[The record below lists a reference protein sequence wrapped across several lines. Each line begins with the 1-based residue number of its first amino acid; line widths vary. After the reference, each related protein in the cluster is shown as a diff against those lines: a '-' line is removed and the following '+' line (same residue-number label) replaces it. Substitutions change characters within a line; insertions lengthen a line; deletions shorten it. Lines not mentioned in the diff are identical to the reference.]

1 MKSGWKIFWI
11 IVAVITALGVICGC
25 VSLALGVTL
34 ADLSNGFPVR
44 ENTMIMEE
52 ETFDITEDHSEQYEF
67 ENITDLDISVGACQ
81 VIIQASDTD
90 TVQVDASHLK
100 YQALGLELYVADNN
114 GTLFIQ
120 TTKNGNLWDV
130 LSEKHKNGGVLKIYI
145 PKDVVL
151 STANLEFGACELK
164 MSGLNITQ
172 MNLSLGA
179 TDCEMEQMNLDDFH
193 AEVGAGNLEYSGT
206 ISGNAEI
213 ECGAGEVDINLNGT
227 EQEFNYELS
236 VAMGEIEIEDREY
249 GGLGVDEIIDN
260 HAKKDMIINCG
271 AGSVSVDFK

>member
-34 ADLSNGFPVR
+34 ADLSNDFPVR
-44 ENTMIMEE
+44 DHTTIIEKEIL
-52 ETFDITEDHSEQYEF
+52 DITEDYSEQYEF
-67 ENITDLDISVGACQ
+67 ENINDLDISVGACE

-90 TVQVDASHLK
+90 TVQVDASRLK
-100 YQALGLELYVADNN
+100 YQALGLELSVADKN

-130 LSEKHKNGGVLKIYI
+130 LSAKHKNGGVLKIYI
-145 PKDVVL
+145 PKDMAL
-151 STANLEFGACELK
+151 STANLEFGACELE

-179 TDCEMEQMNLDDFH
+179 AECKMEQMNLDFLH
-193 AEVGAGNLEYSGT
+193 AEVGAGNLDYSGT
-206 ISGNAEI
+206 ISGNVEI
-213 ECGAGEVDINLNGT
+213 ECGVGEVDLDLDGT

-249 GGLGVDEIIDN
+249 GGLGVNEIIDN
-260 HAKKDMIINCG
+260 HAKKNMTIDCG

>member
-34 ADLSNGFPVR
+34 ADLSNDFRVR

-52 ETFDITEDHSEQYEF
+52 ETFDITEDHSEPYEF
-67 ENITDLDISVGACQ
+67 ENITDLDISVGACE
-81 VIIQASDTD
+81 VLIQESDTD
-90 TVQVDASHLK
+90 TVQVDASRLK
-100 YQALGLELYVADNN
+100 YQALGLELYVVEND

-120 TTKNGNLWDV
+120 TTKNGSLWDV
-130 LSEKHKNGGVLKIYI
+130 LSAKHKNGGVLKIYI
-145 PKDVVL
+145 PKDKDL
-151 STANLEFGACELK
+151 STVNLEFGACELK
-164 MSGLNITQ
+164 MSGLSIDH

-179 TDCEMEQMNLDDFH
+179 ADCEMEQMNLNFLH
-193 AEVGAGNLEYSGT
+193 AEVGAGNLNYSGT
-206 ISGNAEI
+206 IAENAEI
-213 ECGAGEVDINLNGT
+213 ECGVGEVDLNLYGT

-249 GGLGVDEIIDN
+249 GGLGVGKTINN
-260 HAKKDMIINCG
+260 HAKKDMTIDCG

>member
-1 MKSGWKIFWI
+1 
-11 IVAVITALGVICGC
+11 
-25 VSLALGVTL
+25 
-34 ADLSNGFPVR
+34 
-44 ENTMIMEE
+44 
-52 ETFDITEDHSEQYEF
+52 
-67 ENITDLDISVGACQ
+67 
-81 VIIQASDTD
+81 
-90 TVQVDASHLK
+90 
-100 YQALGLELYVADNN
+100 
-114 GTLFIQ
+114 
-120 TTKNGNLWDV
+120 
-130 LSEKHKNGGVLKIYI
+130 
-145 PKDVVL
+145 
-151 STANLEFGACELK
+151 

-179 TDCEMEQMNLDDFH
+179 ADCEMEQMNLDDFH

-213 ECGAGEVDINLNGT
+213 ECGVGEVDLNLNGA